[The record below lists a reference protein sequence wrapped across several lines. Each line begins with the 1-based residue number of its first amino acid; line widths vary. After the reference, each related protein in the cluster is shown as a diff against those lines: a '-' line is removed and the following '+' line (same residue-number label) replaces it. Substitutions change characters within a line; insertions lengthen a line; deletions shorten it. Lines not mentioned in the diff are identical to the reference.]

1 MEFFYVAISKFKLD
15 DNRNIEDEVKFG
27 TGIKYG
33 RNERISSSAG
43 WGDWPSKR
51 KSSVAIS
58 KNERAKK

>member
-43 WGDWPSKR
+43 
-51 KSSVAIS
+51 
-58 KNERAKK
+58 

>member
-1 MEFFYVAISKFKLD
+1 MGEGCSLRVETNQLDGIFHVAISKFKLD

-43 WGDWPSKR
+43 
-51 KSSVAIS
+51 
-58 KNERAKK
+58 